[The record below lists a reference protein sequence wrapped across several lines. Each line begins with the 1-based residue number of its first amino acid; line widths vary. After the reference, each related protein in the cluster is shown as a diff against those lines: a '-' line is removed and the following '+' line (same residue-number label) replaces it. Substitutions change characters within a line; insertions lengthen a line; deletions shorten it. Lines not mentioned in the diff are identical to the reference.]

1 MSASD
6 ANHSSPNVYMTTDI
20 SPQGLMAAYAALHW
34 TPQGNVAVKL
44 STGEAGN
51 NYYLSPRLIEPLVA
65 QVKGTIIE
73 CNTAYDGARA
83 KTDDHCKV
91 AHDHGFTAIAD
102 VDIMDA
108 EGSVSLPVSGG
119 KNLKENIVG
128 AHFLRYDSCL
138 VLSHFKGHAMGGFG
152 GAIKNIAIGIASREG
167 KAWIHSAGTS
177 RTNPWGGAQDPFL
190 ESMAEAAKSISDHLG
205 QGARITY
212 INVMNFLSVDCD
224 CDSNPAAPDMQ
235 DIGILASHDPVALDQ
250 ACWIWSTA
258 RLTAHRSSSA
268 WSRATACTPWRM
280 PKPSAWAAAP
290 IRWCSCKRAA

>member
-1 MSASD
+1 
-6 ANHSSPNVYMTTDI
+6 MTTDI

-108 EGSVSLPVSGG
+108 EDSSVCPFR
-119 KNLKENIVG
+119 
-128 AHFLRYDSCL
+128 AARTLR
-138 VLSHFKGHAMGGFG
+138 K
-152 GAIKNIAIGIASREG
+152 
-167 KAWIHSAGTS
+167 TS
-177 RTNPWGGAQDPFL
+177 W
-190 ESMAEAAKSISDHLG
+190 
-205 QGARITY
+205 ARIFCAT
-212 INVMNFLSVDCD
+212 I
-224 CDSNPAAPDMQ
+224 PA
-235 DIGILASHDPVALDQ
+235 
-250 ACWIWSTA
+250 
-258 RLTAHRSSSA
+258 
-268 WSRATACTPWRM
+268 
-280 PKPSAWAAAP
+280 
-290 IRWCSCKRAA
+290 WC